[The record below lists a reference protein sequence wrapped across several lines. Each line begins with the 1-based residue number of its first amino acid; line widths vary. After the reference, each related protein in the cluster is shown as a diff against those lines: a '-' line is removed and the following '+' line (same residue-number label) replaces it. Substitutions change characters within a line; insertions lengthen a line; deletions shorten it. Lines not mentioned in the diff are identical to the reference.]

1 MAYIGTNPANT
12 GTGLFSQ
19 DTFTGDGSTVTFDLT
34 NVAPDGGGNELQV
47 FVDNVRQQEGS
58 SNAYTL
64 GFDGSSELKRIT
76 FTAAPAASASIFV
89 LNPGTKNVQQVSTV
103 SDNAVTTAKVQD
115 NAVTVAKLSSTL
127 DLSSNTLTL
136 PNDVVNADKIVDDA
150 ISEEHLDD
158 TAITGHTELSASAA
172 SDDVLLVYDTS
183 AGVIKKIAASNVGLQ
198 APTISSVSP
207 SNVLS
212 GDGTGN
218 HTFTITGTGFLT
230 DVTAKIVT
238 DGGTDIAFNTVTRNS
253 STQLTCV
260 VAKNTANL
268 TDANEPFDVVV
279 TTAGALSATS
289 ADAFTID
296 ASPVY
301 VTSAGT
307 LGTLTGGSAMS
318 TIDVVASDPESAGNV
333 TYEIQSGSLPTGV
346 ATATVHE
353 NGVSK
358 FRITGTP
365 TNPVA
370 NTTSNFTLRAVD
382 AASNT
387 TSRAFSI
394 TVSRTFTQQSFT
406 SSGTFS
412 VPAGVTSLDAVLVT
426 AGGGGGAGYMGGG
439 GGAGGLIYIPEY
451 PVTASGTITVTVGCG
466 GGAGPGSGGDGQTGQ
481 DSAFGSPGDPGLGQ
495 GGVLTTKGG
504 GGGAY
509 GNNGPGTGPGKPGGS
524 GGGTGGRNNA
534 GDAGTGG
541 CGTQPTQPGNSGAYG
556 FGNDG
561 GDLSSSD
568 SVQAAGGGGGG
579 AGAAGNNGGFNA
591 AGRGNGGVG
600 KAYTIADG
608 TTSVYYAGGGGA
620 GLGFGPTTAN
630 LPAGIAAQG
639 GGGNGGDAQNNG
651 QNAQAGTAN
660 RGGGGGGGGETPSP
674 AGAGGKGIVIVRY

>member
-1 MAYIGTNPANT
+1 MAYLGVGPTNK

-19 DTFTGDGSTVTFDLT
+19 DTFTGDGSTVAFDLT

-64 GFDGSSELKRIT
+64 GQDGSGDLKRIT

-89 LNPGTKNVQQVSTV
+89 LNPGTKNVQQISTV

-268 TDANEPFDVVV
+268 TNANEPFDVVV

-289 ADAFTID
+289 ANAFNID
-296 ASPVY
+296 ASPAY
-301 VTSAGT
+301 VTAAGT

-394 TVSRTFTQQSFT
+394 TVNRVFTSQSFT
-406 SSGTFS
+406 SSGTFA
-412 VPAGVTSLDAVLVT
+412 VPSGVTSLDAVMVV
-426 AGGGGGAGYMGGG
+426 AGGGSGGSEHGGTGTGG
-439 GGAGGLIYIPEY
+439 GGAGGLVFMPEV
-451 PVTASGTITVTVGCG
+451 PVSPGGTVTVTVGCG
-466 GGAGPGSGGDGQTGQ
+466 GAGRPGPGSDGGGNAGQ
-481 DSAFGSPGDPGLGQ
+481 DSSFGSPGDPGFSPTST
-495 GGVLTTKGG
+495 VLTAKGG
-504 GGGAY
+504 GLGGAY
-509 GNNGPGTGPGKPGGS
+509 NCGGTVRTGGS
-524 GGGTGGRNNA
+524 GGGASVYDGTPGAPGSGGP
-534 GDAGTGG
+534 T
-541 CGTQPTQPGNSGAYG
+541 TQPTQPGNSGAYG
-556 FGNDG
+556 FGNIGGDG
-561 GDLSSSD
+561 GTNDGG
-568 SVQAAGGGGGG
+568 AGGGSGGGG
-579 AGAAGNNGGFNA
+579 AGAAGTAGQPGGQGGGGGPGGI
-591 AGRGNGGVG
+591 GR
-600 KAYTIADG
+600 AYTIADG
-608 TTSVYYAGGGGA
+608 TTPVYYAGGGG
-620 GLGFGPTTAN
+620 GNRGSGGSN
-630 LPAGIAAQG
+630 GSGGQG
-639 GGGNGGDAQNNG
+639 GGRDGEQSAGSQNGE
-651 QNAQAGTAN
+651 AN
-660 RGGGGGGGGETPSP
+660 KGGGS
-674 AGAGGKGIVIVRY
+674 GAVRGAYASGNGGKGIVIVRY